1 MDFTEVSAYQRS
13 KKMTENTDNIVY
25 INEEKYDANDFND
38 RQKYLVA
45 QIKVQQERVA
55 KVQFELD
62 RERAASDHFTS
73 ELIASIEAAKNKD
86 KKAT

>member
-1 MDFTEVSAYQRS
+1 
-13 KKMTENTDNIVY
+13 MTENTDNIIY
-25 INEEKYDANDFND
+25 INNEEYDANNFDN

-45 QIKVQQERVA
+45 QIKVCQERVA

-73 ELIASIEAAKNKD
+73 ELIASIEASKNKEE
-86 KKAT
+86 KAS

>member
-1 MDFTEVSAYQRS
+1 
-13 KKMTENTDNIVY
+13 MTENTDNIVY
-25 INEEKYDANDFND
+25 INNEEYDANNFND

-62 RERAASDHFTS
+62 RERAANDHFTS
-73 ELIASIEAAKNKD
+73 ALIASIEASKNKEE
-86 KKAT
+86 KAS